1 MDNEYLI
8 VDSHLSENGNIT
20 EFKECDG
27 KILIKEFSGLNS
39 DNFIIKKYNKKKL
52 EFSFF
57 KINGVYYVNINGY
70 HIIDYKRFINIQK
83 ISKTGEDVKISNP
96 FIGDIIL
103 YNCDVDMVHKALTI
117 MSDWIKSR
125 TSIFKDLVY
134 LIFH

>member
-8 VDSHLSENGNIT
+8 VDNHLSENGNIT

-57 KINGVYYVNINGY
+57 KINGTYYVNINGH

-125 TSIFKDLVY
+125 TSIFKDLMY
-134 LIFH
+134 IIFH

>member
-8 VDSHLSENGNIT
+8 VDSHLSKNGDIT

-27 KILIKEFSGLNS
+27 KMLIKQFSGINS
-39 DNFIIKKYNKKKL
+39 DNFIVKKYNNKKL

-57 KINGVYYVNINGY
+57 KINGVYYVNINGC

-83 ISKTGEDVKISNP
+83 ISQINDDVLISNP
-96 FIGDIIL
+96 FVGDIIL
-103 YNCDVDMVHKALTI
+103 YNCDIDIVYKSLTI
-117 MSDWIKSR
+117 MSDWIKSK
-125 TSIFKDLVY
+125 TSLFKDLLY